1 MQNTQQHYSQ
11 LADDFDRIWQFSPD
25 YEPWMVEQIQ
35 THLALQTHEHWVD
48 FGAGTGRFSQALHH
62 YAQPAST
69 LCVEPDAA
77 MCAIAQQKTALKTL
91 QACDHR
97 FIQQPIHY
105 DALLVKE
112 VIHHLHDRVAFWKGV
127 KQQLSANGRIL
138 LITRPQQTTLALF
151 GQAKQRFAEHQPA
164 IETLCTELEQAGF
177 STQVSVL
184 DFPLQSEKTHWYAML
199 RAKFMSDLAS
209 FSDEAIEAGIAELE
223 AEHPNNW
230 ISHGDRLLFVL
241 ARIKANSATCGT
253 ISAI

>member
-11 LADDFDRIWQFSPD
+11 LADDFDRIWQFSSD

-35 THLALQTHEHWVD
+35 TQLALQHHEHWVD

-77 MCAIAQQKTALKTL
+77 MCALAQQKIELKTL
-91 QACDHR
+91 QACDR
-97 FIQQPIHY
+97 SFIQQPISY

-112 VIHHLHDRVAFWKGV
+112 VIHHLHDRLAFWKGV

-138 LITRPQQTTLALF
+138 LITRPQNTTLALF
-151 GQAKQRFAEHQPA
+151 EQAKQRFADHQPT
-164 IETLCTELEQAGF
+164 IETLCTELEQVGF
-177 STQVSVL
+177 STRVSVL
-184 DFPLQSEKTHWYAML
+184 DFPLRSEKNHWYRML

-209 FSDEAIEAGIAELE
+209 FSDAEIEQGINELE
-223 AEHPNNW
+223 MKHKNDW
-230 ISHGDRLLFVL
+230 INHGDQLLFVL
-241 ARIKANSATCGT
+241 ATAS
-253 ISAI
+253 